1 MHLDLDIDST
11 LKYKSNSQKVRFLT
25 EEWAHRNVLCPGC
38 CKNLE
43 RYPNN
48 TPVSD
53 FYCLNCK
60 EDYELKAASK
70 MIGGSISDGAYHTMI
85 ERLSSRSNPNLLLLQ
100 YDAQLWLVKN
110 LSAIPRYYFTPDII
124 QKRNPLSPTA
134 KRAGWVGCNILVGQI
149 PVAGRINIIE
159 NQIVQPL
166 EKIQT
171 AWNKTR
177 FLNKVKNNE
186 AKGWLLQTMLC
197 IDRIGKNEFQLK
209 DLYRYEKILS
219 EVFPENNHI
228 KEKLRQQ
235 LQILR
240 DRGYLDF
247 VGGGIY
253 VVK

>member
-1 MHLDLDIDST
+1 
-11 LKYKSNSQKVRFLT
+11 
-25 EEWAHRNVLCPGC
+25 
-38 CKNLE
+38 
-43 RYPNN
+43 
-48 TPVSD
+48 
-53 FYCLNCK
+53 
-60 EDYELKAASK
+60 

-134 KRAGWVGCNILVGQI
+134 KRAGWVGCNILVRQI

-186 AKGWLLQTMLC
+186 TKGWLLQTMLC

>member
-1 MHLDLDIDST
+1 MYFNYFKFKCNNI
-11 LKYKSNSQKVRFLT
+11 
-25 EEWAHRNVLCPGC
+25 
-38 CKNLE
+38 NL
-43 RYPNN
+43 
-48 TPVSD
+48 
-53 FYCLNCK
+53 
-60 EDYELKAASK
+60 
-70 MIGGSISDGAYHTMI
+70 
-85 ERLSSRSNPNLLLLQ
+85 
-100 YDAQLWLVKN
+100 
-110 LSAIPRYYFTPDII
+110 
-124 QKRNPLSPTA
+124 
-134 KRAGWVGCNILVGQI
+134 
-149 PVAGRINIIE
+149 IIE

-177 FLNKVKNNE
+177 FLNKLKNNE

-219 EVFPENNHI
+219 EIFPENNHI